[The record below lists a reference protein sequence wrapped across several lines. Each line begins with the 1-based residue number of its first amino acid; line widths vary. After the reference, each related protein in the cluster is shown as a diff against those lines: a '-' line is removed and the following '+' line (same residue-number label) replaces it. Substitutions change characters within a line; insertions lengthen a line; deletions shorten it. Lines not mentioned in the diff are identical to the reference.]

1 MQMFG
6 VIINY
11 ITWAILAA
19 AVLLLLIWLLVR
31 KGLNSAPRGGISK
44 QMYVELGGV
53 KQWIA
58 IHGKDKNNPVLLY
71 LHGGPGVSTSTYDHA
86 FTRLWSDVYTVVTWD
101 QRNCGKS
108 WSPEQWDTKL
118 TYDMMMEDAL
128 ELILFLRR
136 YLGVEKVTLLG
147 HSWGTYLG
155 ANLAREYPQFV
166 DAYIGVGQLVDFY
179 ENEEA
184 LKAEAEKWTEDDPV
198 AQLLVDKLS
207 PEDLAPGHFEAR
219 NKLLQKYHFD
229 MFARGRDYNLTAAKF
244 FNPNYTLREYMK
256 FYRASSKVYRDFISS
271 EEFERFSLTGRT
283 SYQVPYFNVNGD
295 QDYQCNH
302 RLARAYFDQVEAPF
316 KKLYMMENMTHG
328 LMASRSKEFS
338 RILHEIASEMKSR

>member
-1 MQMFG
+1 MS
-6 VIINY
+6 VISQIFTY
-11 ITWAILAA
+11 GGWALLALALLALLTRAVGRWILSC
-19 AVLLLLIWLLVR
+19 VP
-31 KGLNSAPRGGISK
+31 KSGIHKS
-44 QMYVELGGV
+44 MYVELGGV
-53 KQWIA
+53 KQWIS

-71 LHGGPGVSTSTYDHA
+71 LHGGPGASTSTYDHA
-86 FTRLWSDVYTVVTWD
+86 FTSKWADVYTVVTWD

-128 ELILFLRR
+128 DLILFLRR

-184 LKAEAEKWTEDDPV
+184 LKAEVGKWTEDDPV
-198 AQLLVDKLS
+198 AQLLVEKLS

-219 NKLLQKYHFD
+219 NKLLKKYHFD

-271 EEFERFSLTGRT
+271 EEFERFSLSGRT
-283 SYQVPYFNVNGD
+283 TYQVPYFNVNGD

-302 RLARAYFDQVEAPF
+302 RLAKAYFDQVEAPF

>member
-1 MQMFG
+1 MSIFDQIVTIG
-6 VIINY
+6 G
-11 ITWAILAA
+11 WGLLAA
-19 AVLLLLIWLLVR
+19 IVLAFLIRAIGRVFLSHVP
-31 KGLNSAPRGGISK
+31 KGGIHKS
-44 QMYVELGGV
+44 MFVELGGV
-53 KQWIA
+53 KQWIG

-71 LHGGPGVSTSTYDHA
+71 LHGGPGASTSTYDHA
-86 FTRLWSDVYTVVTWD
+86 FTRLWTDVYTVVTWD

-108 WSPEQWDTKL
+108 WSPEQWDKKL
-118 TYDMMMEDAL
+118 TYDLMLDDAL

-136 YLGVEKVTLLG
+136 YLGVEKVVLLG

-166 DAYIGVGQLVDFY
+166 EGYIGVGQLVDFNR
-179 ENEEA
+179 NEAA
-184 LKAEAEKWTEDDPV
+184 LKAEAEKWTADDPV

-219 NKLLQKYHFD
+219 NKLLKKYHFD
-229 MFARGRDYNLTAAKF
+229 MFARGRDYNFTAARF

-256 FYRASSKVYRDFISS
+256 FYRTSSRVYRDFIAS
-271 EEFERFSLTGRT
+271 EEFERFSLEGRT

-302 RLARAYFDQVEAPF
+302 RLAKAYFDQVEAPF

-338 RILHEIASEMKSR
+338 GILHEIASEMKNR

>member
-1 MQMFG
+1 MNVN
-6 VIINY
+6 VILS
-11 ITWAILAA
+11 ILLWSIA
-19 AVLLLLIWLLVR
+19 AVVIALLLVR
-31 KGLNSAPRGGISK
+31 VVGRWLLRRVPRGGIRKS
-44 QMYVELGGV
+44 MYVQLGGV
-53 KQWIA
+53 KQWIS

-71 LHGGPGVSTSTYDHA
+71 LHGGPGASTSTYDHV
-86 FTRLWSDVYTVVTWD
+86 FTRPWTDVYTVVTWD

-108 WSPEQWDTKL
+108 WSAEQWDTTL

-136 YLGVEKVTLLG
+136 CLGVEKVTLLG

-155 ANLAREYPQFV
+155 ANLAREYPRFV
-166 DAYIGVGQLVDFY
+166 EGYIGVGQLVDFH

-184 LKAEAEKWTEDDPV
+184 LKAEAEKWVGDDREG
-198 AQLLVDKLS
+198 QLLLEKLS

-219 NKLLQKYHFD
+219 NKLLKKYRYD
-229 MFARGRDYNLTAAKF
+229 MFAGGRDYSLAAGKF

-256 FYRASSKVYRDFISS
+256 FYRTSSRVYRDFIAS
-271 EEFERFSLTGRT
+271 EEFARFSLEGK
-283 SYQVPYFNVNGD
+283 YAYEMPYFNVNGD
-295 QDYQCNH
+295 RDYQCNH
-302 RLARAYFDQVEAPF
+302 RLAKEYFDQVEAPF

-338 RILHEIASEMKSR
+338 RILHEIAHEMKNR